1 VREPITVGRR
11 SDFKIVALRAIVIRG
26 SFLGNLGERFGPAG
40 DPAIPGI
47 GTAIVA
53 GMRRVRHKLQNTSSS
68 AAASATLRI
77 RKAAHPTVS
86 TTSGTQIRL
95 LSANIYQRHGHGP
108 RALPR
113 PRGVRYLRRPW
124 ELVRNRKLSSLT
136 FANPMRI
143 IVNCTKQEDVH
154 EVSTPDGQEDRLGL
168 DCTVLCFMADLS
180 ENLRQNVSRPLLN

>member
-1 VREPITVGRR
+1 MREPITVGRR

-26 SFLGNLGERFGPAG
+26 DSFLGNLGERFGPAG

-108 RALPR
+108 RALPK
-113 PRGVRYLRRPW
+113 PLGVQYLRRPW
-124 ELVRNRKLSSLT
+124 GFVRNRK
-136 FANPMRI
+136 FYR
-143 IVNCTKQEDVH
+143 
-154 EVSTPDGQEDRLGL
+154 R
-168 DCTVLCFMADLS
+168 
-180 ENLRQNVSRPLLN
+180 